1 MFRML
6 PFMAVPG
13 YAPYCLDSNDPETV
27 ECAFN
32 KRLLRETPPIDRVEL
47 RAYARF
53 VRKFVRKHFRRVRPL
68 DFEEWLLT
76 TTYNEK
82 RKDELREVWKEM
94 RMCRPTLKQCRK
106 IKSFIKTESYPVPS
120 EFKHARMIN
129 SRCDA
134 FKCWS
139 GPIFKAIENEVF
151 KNHWFIKHVPVPER
165 PALIASLAKAGM
177 HYFECDYTSFEASM
191 HSDFMH
197 VSECE
202 LYRYCLGYS
211 DDAKFLCDVL
221 CGRNIMKTRHG
232 HRAVCVGRRMSGDMC
247 TSLGNGF
254 NNLMLTLYFADKLK
268 AKISGFVEGDDGIFA
283 VSKLLTADMYAKLGF
298 IMKIDEVKHPCEA
311 SFCGLVMSPD
321 LQIMRDP
328 RKFFMNFGWTRS
340 AIFGGDKVM
349 KSLLRAK
356 ALSAVY
362 ETPQCPIIGAFA
374 RRALELTRGVDPRF
388 DQDGYH
394 VVPPSESSLP
404 DFEPSYTTRAAYAT
418 RFGVSIATQIEVEE
432 CVFSGRLDCIQHL
445 IPPTPTQLHYAQNY
459 VAAI

>member
-27 ECAFN
+27 DCAFN
-32 KRLLRETPPIDRVEL
+32 KRLLREVPKIDRAEL
-47 RAYARF
+47 RRYARF
-53 VRKFVRKHFRRVRPL
+53 VREFVRKHFRRVQPL
-68 DFEEWLLT
+68 EFEEWLAT

-82 RKDELREVWKEM
+82 RKEELREVWRNM
-94 RMCRPTLKQCRK
+94 RMCRPTKKECQK
-106 IKSFIKTESYPVPS
+106 VKSFIKTESYPVPS

-151 KNHWFIKHVPVPER
+151 KNKWFIKHVPVPER
-165 PALIASLAKAGM
+165 PALIAGLAKAGM

-191 HSDFMH
+191 HADFMR

-202 LYRYCLGYS
+202 LYQYCLGYS
-211 DDAKFLCDVL
+211 DDAKFLTDVI
-221 CGRNIMKTRHG
+221 CGKNIMKTRHG
-232 HRAVCVGRRMSGDMC
+232 HRAVCHGRRMSGDMC

-254 NNLMLTLYFADKLK
+254 NNLMLTLYFADKMG
-268 AKISGFVEGDDGIFA
+268 AKINGFVEGDDGLFA
-283 VSKLLTADMYAKLGF
+283 VSKLLTAEMYAKLGF

-311 SFCGLVMSPD
+311 SFCGLVMSPALD
-321 LQIMRDP
+321 VMRDP
-328 RKFFMNFGWTRS
+328 RKFFMTFGWTRS
-340 AIFGGDKVM
+340 AIYGGHAVM
-349 KSLLRAK
+349 MSLLRAK

-374 RRALELTRGVDPRF
+374 RRALELTRGFDPRF
-388 DQDGYH
+388 EQDGYH
-394 VVPPSESSLP
+394 VVPPSECSLP
-404 DFEPSYTTRAAYAT
+404 VYDPSYVTRAAFAS
-418 RFGVSIATQIEVEE
+418 RFGISIATQLKVEE
-432 CVFSGRLDCIQHL
+432 LVMQDKLDELQHY
-445 IPPTPTQLHYAQNY
+445 IPPTPTQSYYASNY
-459 VAAI
+459 VVAI